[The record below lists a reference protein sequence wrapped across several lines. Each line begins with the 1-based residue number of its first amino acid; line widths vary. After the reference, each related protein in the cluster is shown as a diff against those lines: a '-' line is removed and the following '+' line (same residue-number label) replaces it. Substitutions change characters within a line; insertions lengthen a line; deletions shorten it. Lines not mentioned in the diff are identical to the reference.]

1 MKLTKVKNICIIGL
15 CMALSAL
22 VLSGSVAVKA
32 QGTDV
37 FPSGLTVTET
47 EKVIEQLIY
56 SELHENTITVTG
68 GAVRIST
75 AGEPVYS
82 EDFGHANL
90 AEGIKTDENTV
101 FEWGNVS
108 YLLVWVSVLQ
118 LAEQGLIDLDAD
130 ITGYLP
136 ESELKEELSSENGIT
151 MMHLMNYSSGYH
163 DTFSEKMVPEGT
175 AYASLEETLT
185 TNLPEQNYA
194 PGNVVA
200 ASDWST
206 ALAAYVVEYVSGM
219 GYADYV
225 KQNIFI
231 PLGMEHT
238 ALLPDL
244 SDNEAVKEARKEV
257 CSYQNTVALVNNFY
271 HIPLY
276 PAGMVTGTADD
287 LHTFANAL
295 LVQDESSKLFAKK
308 ETAASLFET
317 TCFYAGT
324 EEARIANGMFVY
336 RLGVPVYGINGVSPT
351 QTALVYMDPESKTC
365 LTYMCNEYNETNLSK
380 TISEAV
386 FGAPEV
392 VKDENASGL
401 RVYEGVYVAGNSVID
416 GKATFN
422 GFMSAMFLTLND
434 NKQLVMPMLGNLPM
448 FDIIDDSHI
457 MLTDGSLGNLYAY
470 PDGTTVLM
478 MPTTDYVSYSAFT
491 YWFQF
496 IVLIAMLCGY
506 FYSSLVVLIAVFGF
520 VLRKINKTKPE
531 ESKFRKY
538 HYIQCLNVTIFSLI
552 FAFMVLMLL
561 SGAPLASIKSTAMMY
576 WLGSVMSLI
585 YMLFFWTSGRKE
597 MVSKR
602 SKVLYWTTA
611 VFAVITVAFALLFG
625 LIF

>member
-75 AGEPVYS
+75 DGEPVYW

-90 AEGIKTDENTV
+90 AEGIITDENTV

-351 QTALVYMDPESKTC
+351 QTA
-365 LTYMCNEYNETNLSK
+365 
-380 TISEAV
+380 
-386 FGAPEV
+386 
-392 VKDENASGL
+392 
-401 RVYEGVYVAGNSVID
+401 
-416 GKATFN
+416 
-422 GFMSAMFLTLND
+422 
-434 NKQLVMPMLGNLPM
+434 
-448 FDIIDDSHI
+448 
-457 MLTDGSLGNLYAY
+457 
-470 PDGTTVLM
+470 
-478 MPTTDYVSYSAFT
+478 
-491 YWFQF
+491 
-496 IVLIAMLCGY
+496 
-506 FYSSLVVLIAVFGF
+506 
-520 VLRKINKTKPE
+520 
-531 ESKFRKY
+531 
-538 HYIQCLNVTIFSLI
+538 
-552 FAFMVLMLL
+552 
-561 SGAPLASIKSTAMMY
+561 
-576 WLGSVMSLI
+576 
-585 YMLFFWTSGRKE
+585 
-597 MVSKR
+597 
-602 SKVLYWTTA
+602 
-611 VFAVITVAFALLFG
+611 
-625 LIF
+625 